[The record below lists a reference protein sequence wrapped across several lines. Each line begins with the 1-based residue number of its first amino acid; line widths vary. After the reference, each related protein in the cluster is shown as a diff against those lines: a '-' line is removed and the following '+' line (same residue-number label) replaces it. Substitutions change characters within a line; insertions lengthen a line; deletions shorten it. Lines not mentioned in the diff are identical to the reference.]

1 MAGPS
6 AVTGE
11 RQRPEAP
18 ARPPRPSTGRRLPS
32 PRLLLVVAILVTV
45 LGGGAIWLL
54 YGSEWLRVEQVS
66 TSGTRVLTPEEVL
79 EAASVPIGAPLI
91 SVDTEAIEDR
101 LRRELPRID
110 SVDAVRSW
118 PHGISLKVTERK
130 PVLLLEKGSEFV
142 EVDAGGVRFATVQ
155 RAPKKVPVLQLTAG
169 RSPSLPR
176 FGIDRLLVEAVRVA
190 RDIPPA
196 VASRTSIMEVRSYDS
211 ISLELND
218 GRTVDWGSSE
228 KGESKAAALTAL
240 MKAAPDAEHFDVSA
254 PTSPAVS
261 GS

>member
-1 MAGPS
+1 MAGSS

-11 RQRPEAP
+11 RRRSDAP
-18 ARPPRPSTGRRLPS
+18 ARPPWPTARRRLPS
-32 PRLLLVVAILVTV
+32 PRLLLVVAVLTTV
-45 LGGGAIWLL
+45 VGGAAIWLL
-54 YGSEWLRVEQVS
+54 YGSEWLRVERVT

-79 EAASVPIGAPLI
+79 DAASVPVGAPLI
-91 SVDTEAIEDR
+91 SVDAEAIEDR

-118 PHGISLKVTERK
+118 PHGIALKVTERK
-130 PVLLLEKGSEFV
+130 PVLLLEKDGKFV
-142 EVDAGGVRFATVQ
+142 EVDAEGVRFATVTSP
-155 RAPKKVPVLQLTAG
+155 PKNVPKLQLTAD
-169 RSPSLPR
+169 RSPSLHR
-176 FGIDRLLVEAVRVA
+176 FGIDRLLVEAVEVA
-190 RDIPPA
+190 RDIPPV
-196 VASRTSIMEVRSYDS
+196 VASRTRTMEVRSYDS
-211 ISLELND
+211 ISLELTD
-218 GRTVDWGSSE
+218 GRTVDWGSGE

>member
-11 RQRPEAP
+11 RQRPKAP
-18 ARPPRPSTGRRLPS
+18 ARPPRPSPGRRLPS
-32 PRLLLVVAILVTV
+32 PRLLLAVAVLVTV
-45 LGGGAIWLL
+45 LGGGVIWLL
-54 YGSEWLRVEQVS
+54 YGSEWLRVERVT
-66 TSGTRVLTPEEVL
+66 TSGTQVLTPDQVL
-79 EAASVPIGAPLI
+79 DAASVPVGAPLI

-101 LRRELPRID
+101 LRRQLPRID

-118 PHGISLKVTERK
+118 PHGIALKVTERK
-130 PVLLLEKGSEFV
+130 PVLLLEKDGKFV
-142 EVDAGGVRFATVQ
+142 EVDAEGVRFATVTS
-155 RAPKKVPVLQLTAG
+155 APKNVPKLQLTAD
-169 RSPSLPR
+169 RSPSLHR
-176 FGIDRLLVEAVRVA
+176 FGIDRLLVEAVEVA

-196 VASRTSIMEVRSYDS
+196 VASRTRTMEVRSYDS
-211 ISLELND
+211 ISLELSD

-240 MKAAPDAEHFDVSA
+240 MKAAPDAGHFDVSA